1 MKTKLN
7 KEQYQLIVK
16 AVEDKCAS
24 LMARLVNPGL
34 QLNGEVG
41 KEKTVTL
48 YNNYNEVL
56 KILKE
61 GAEICTTDN

>member
-7 KEQYQLIVK
+7 KEQYHLIVK

-24 LMARLVNPGL
+24 LMARLVNPDL
-34 QLNGEVG
+34 QLSDVTVR
-41 KEKTVTL
+41 EKTITL

-61 GAEICTTDN
+61 GAEICTMDN